1 MKIIK
6 LITLS
11 VCLAISVNLMAQT
24 IDAVDI
30 YYDYE
35 LIPTG
40 TVLNQTDT
48 TYNVFIII
56 DSTDVVQF
64 EQITIEDEMEKKDI
78 KYSSKVPSSNE
89 KITKDKEKF
98 KIDTNQWSGQSSLK
112 VKAKKK
118 DGTIVSLK
126 HISEKTKVKHKE
138 VRIKPKTRDVTFFE
152 GDPIIEEEIEL

>member
-1 MKIIK
+1 MKLLK
-6 LITLS
+6 LIPLS
-11 VCLAISVNLMAQT
+11 VCLAISITMLAQNQDT
-24 IDAVDI
+24 VDI

-40 TVLNQTDT
+40 MVIDQTDT
-48 TYNVFIII
+48 SYNVFIII

-64 EQITIEDEMEKKDI
+64 EQITVEDEMEKKDI
-78 KYSSKVPSSNE
+78 KFSSKAPSSNE

-98 KIDTNQWSGQSSLK
+98 KIDTDQWSGQSSLK

-126 HISEKTKVKHKE
+126 HISGKNKVKHKE
-138 VRIKPKTRDVTFFE
+138 IRIKPKTRDVTFFE
-152 GDPIIEEEIEL
+152 GDPIIEEENEL